1 MDRPL
6 SSRKLAAG
14 AVKLKTLRPV
24 GKQPDFVFV
33 NQIAGASNCHVES
46 ARGSSV
52 YMQTYESGA
61 LNNR

>member
-1 MDRPL
+1 MDRQTFEQQTAC
-6 SSRKLAAG
+6 SRRSEGQLGNSHTFFA
-14 AVKLKTLRPV
+14 
-24 GKQPDFVFV
+24 

-52 YMQTYESGA
+52 YMQTYESGV